1 MSDSH
6 APERT
11 RTSVLATVSKSITSP
26 PPTSRVERDAL
37 ARQESTAITV
47 AAMVEIAAVA
57 PAATALV
64 GKSQD
69 QSEFGRDKSGVMAAS
84 RKVAAERAAMTTAMN
99 RSLPSAGLATGP
111 Q

>member
-1 MSDSH
+1 M
-6 APERT
+6 
-11 RTSVLATVSKSITSP
+11 LATVSKSITSP

-47 AAMVEIAAVA
+47 APMVEIAAVA

-64 GKSQD
+64 GYSQD
-69 QSEFGRDKSGVMAAS
+69 QSEFGRGKSGVMAPS
-84 RKVAAERAAMTTAMN
+84 RKVAADRAATTTAMN
-99 RSLPSAGLATGP
+99 RSAPSAGLATGP

>member
-11 RTSVLATVSKSITSP
+11 KTSVLAKVSKSITSP
-26 PPTSRVERDAL
+26 PPTSRVERDAH

-47 AAMVEIAAVA
+47 APMVEIAAVA
-57 PAATALV
+57 PAATARP
-64 GKSQD
+64 GCSQD
-69 QSEFGRDKSGVMAAS
+69 QSQFGRGKSGVMAPS
-84 RKVAAERAAMTTAMN
+84 RKVAAGRAATTTAMS
-99 RSLPSAGLATGP
+99 RSVPSAGLATGP